1 MPKHSHKRKR
11 LHRRKSRSH
20 GGSYTSMLSSAIVP
34 GYPVIGRNLI
44 GPDCLAASRP
54 GMLSSPFGGEGLP
67 GMRGGSQC
75 GLGVPASPLQS
86 GGRYEVSLEGAPTN
100 GLASVNRIPCEASRS
115 GLRGGG
121 QPGAPDIRHD
131 EQRAGYTNDVIS
143 VGGRNLMIQTPV
155 AGNMNPSCL
164 RGGSRRHKRRH
175 LKKRKATRK
184 HKSKRHH

>member
-34 GYPVIGRNLI
+34 GYPIIGRNLI

-54 GMLSSPFGGEGLP
+54 GMLSSPFGGAGLP

-75 GLGVPASPLQS
+75 GLGIPASPLQS
-86 GGRYEVSLEGAPTN
+86 GGRYEVSLGGAPIK
-100 GLASVNRIPCEASRS
+100 GLAGVNPIPCEASRA

-121 QPGAPDIRHD
+121 QPGAPDIALPIPNARF
-131 EQRAGYTNDVIS
+131 TNGVTSI
-143 VGGRNLMIQTPV
+143 GGQPMMIQHA
-155 AGNMNPSCL
+155 AGNVNPSCL

>member
-1 MPKHSHKRKR
+1 
-11 LHRRKSRSH
+11 
-20 GGSYTSMLSSAIVP
+20 MLSSAIVP

-54 GMLSSPFGGEGLP
+54 GMLSSPFGGVGLP

-75 GLGVPASPLQS
+75 GLGIPASPLQS
-86 GGRYEVSLEGAPTN
+86 GGRYEVNLEGAPTN
-100 GLASVNRIPCEASRS
+100 GLAAVNKIPCEASGA

-143 VGGRNLMIQTPV
+143 VGGQPMMIQTA
-155 AGNMNPSCL
+155 AGNVNPSCL